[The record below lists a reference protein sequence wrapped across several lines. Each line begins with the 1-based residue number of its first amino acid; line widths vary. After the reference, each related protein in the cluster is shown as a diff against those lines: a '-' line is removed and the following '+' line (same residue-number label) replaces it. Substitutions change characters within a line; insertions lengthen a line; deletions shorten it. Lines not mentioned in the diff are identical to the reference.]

1 MSAFTDP
8 DTPLILSPLPVASCR
23 SRDPVRRLLNSR
35 QGREAFI
42 LPLPTIQKVPGFTSE
57 QHYAMGRG
65 ESPLPR
71 AEKKRALLL
80 LRLSESAGF
89 QCQVDRGINGR
100 APNKTASSFYLGGTR
115 LCRESH
121 LYTPTNKHAPGW
133 GRVIMAARP
142 LFPAPLPRGERR
154 DNKGQRP
161 LVLIHGVWGTRMLIN
176 RIKTAS
182 VLIRLISSWSV
193 NQLLHGLLVKKP
205 PKATYRKP
213 TTGTDGDWDEN

>member
-1 MSAFTDP
+1 MNAFTDFQ
-8 DTPLILSPLPVASCR
+8 TPSILSPLPVASCR
-23 SRDPVRRLLNSR
+23 SRDPARRLLKGG
-35 QGREAFI
+35 QGRAAFI
-42 LPLPTIQKVPGFTSE
+42 LPLSPFQKVPGFTSE
-57 QHYAMGRG
+57 QLYAAGRG
-65 ESPLPR
+65 ESPPAPSREER
-71 AEKKRALLL
+71 AL

-100 APNKTASSFYLGGTR
+100 VPNKTASSFYLGGTR

-161 LVLIHGVWGTRMLIN
+161 LVLIHGVWGTQLLIN

-205 PKATYRKP
+205 PKATLPLLMQKN
-213 TTGTDGDWDEN
+213 TKNEH

>member
-1 MSAFTDP
+1 MNAFTDFQ
-8 DTPLILSPLPVASCR
+8 TPSILSPLPVASCR
-23 SRDPVRRLLNSR
+23 SRDPSGAFLKAVKGAKRRSEPFTALR
-35 QGREAFI
+35 
-42 LPLPTIQKVPGFTSE
+42 KVPGFTSE
-57 QHYAMGRG
+57 QHETRRVEGKA
-65 ESPLPR
+65 PLPR
-71 AEKKRALLL
+71 AEKKRAL

-100 APNKTASSFYLGGTR
+100 APNKTALSFYLGGTR

-161 LVLIHGVWGTRMLIN
+161 LVLIHGVWGTQLLIN

-205 PKATYRKP
+205 PKATLP
-213 TTGTDGDWDEN
+213 LLMQN